1 MKKIPTLFE
10 RVYKNHKVVD
20 VLPKVTAG
28 MEWVLDGEG
37 IATVKYDGSCCAVI
51 NGEFY
56 KRYDAKNGKPVPGG
70 AIKCQDEADPV
81 TGHLPCWVKCD
92 RNNPADKWFWSAY
105 DNYRESEKIEVTNG
119 GVASGKISQMREFVL
134 PNMVDGTYEAI
145 GKHFQGNPYGIN
157 FDTLVR
163 HGENIVNVE
172 RTFDGIKKFLSEIR
186 IEGIVFWKDGEPKCK
201 IKRSDFGF
209 DWK

>member
-10 RVYKNHKVVD
+10 RVYENHKVVGI
-20 VLPKVTAG
+20 LPKVTAG

-56 KRYDAKNGKPVPGG
+56 KRYDAKNGKPIPEG
-70 AIKCQDEADPV
+70 AIKCQDEPDSI

-105 DNYRESEKIEVTNG
+105 DNYRESGKIEVTNG
-119 GVASGKISQMREFVL
+119 GLASGNISQIREFVL
-134 PNMVDGTYEAI
+134 LNVVDGTYEAI

-157 FDTLVR
+157 FDTLLK
-163 HGENIVNVE
+163 HGENHINVE
-172 RTFDGIKKFLSEIR
+172 RTFDCIKKYLSENY
-186 IEGIVFWKDGEPKCK
+186 IEGIVFWKDGQPQCK

-209 DWK
+209 EWK